1 MKVFC
6 LCFWEL
12 SSCLSSTSKSPVKV
26 ISDWPY
32 RNGSIE
38 ILQFV
43 VFAQIVSTEALRGA
57 SVTSL
62 SREALSGM
70 S

>member
-1 MKVFC
+1 
-6 LCFWEL
+6 
-12 SSCLSSTSKSPVKV
+12 VKV